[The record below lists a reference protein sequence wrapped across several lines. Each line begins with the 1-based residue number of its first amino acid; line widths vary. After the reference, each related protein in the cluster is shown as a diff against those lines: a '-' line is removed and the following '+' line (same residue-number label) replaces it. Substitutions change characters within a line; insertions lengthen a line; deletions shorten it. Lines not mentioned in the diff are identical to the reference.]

1 VLIPIGSEPT
11 RINWISVVLRDI
23 RAVCNGP
30 WMVVKN
36 FNIIYK
42 AFNKN
47 NYNLNKAMMG
57 RFRRLIKDLAR
68 KEIPLFGRKFNWSNQ
83 QDDLMLVNLD
93 RVFYSVDWVGLFLMC
108 CSKARPPKIKIIVL
122 SY

>member
-1 VLIPIGSEPT
+1 
-11 RINWISVVLRDI
+11 
-23 RAVCNGP
+23 
-30 WMVVKN
+30 VVKN